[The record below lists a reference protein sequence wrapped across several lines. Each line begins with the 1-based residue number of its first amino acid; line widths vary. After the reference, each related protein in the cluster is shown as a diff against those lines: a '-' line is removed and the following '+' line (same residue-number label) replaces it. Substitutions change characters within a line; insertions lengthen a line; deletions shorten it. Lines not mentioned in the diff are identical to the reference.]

1 MYGRNVPLPF
11 ILRTAVGGGRGY
23 GPTHSAPMD
32 NMLIGLPN
40 IVVVS
45 INQFSNYK
53 EILIWAIELKAPII
67 ILEPKALYAQAHMP
81 GIYDEYQLQ
90 ATESLGLHHVKPKTT
105 KSQITIVTHG
115 YLSMAV
121 LDSLKALAEKHE
133 VFVEVII
140 LEVISPSLPEFIV
153 DVIKRN
159 GRRLVIVEESI
170 GGAGAG
176 TYLLSKLMASGVS
189 PSLLH
194 LYQDDWHPSGLL
206 EEEVHYDSER
216 IVSSVMN
223 WMLSSEK

>member
-1 MYGRNVPLPF
+1 
-11 ILRTAVGGGRGY
+11 
-23 GPTHSAPMD
+23 
-32 NMLIGLPN
+32 
-40 IVVVS
+40 
-45 INQFSNYK
+45 
-53 EILIWAIELKAPII
+53 
-67 ILEPKALYAQAHMP
+67 
-81 GIYDEYQLQ
+81 
-90 ATESLGLHHVKPKTT
+90 
-105 KSQITIVTHG
+105 
-115 YLSMAV
+115 MAV

-153 DVIKRN
+153 DVIERN

-194 LYQDDWHPSGLL
+194 LYQDDWHPSGML
-206 EEEVHYDSER
+206 EEEVQYDSER